1 MTTDAMLKDSWLAA
15 SIMAKRGM
23 AKGQAGRRHELTIE
37 KQGAFQYVYGPYA
50 KPVMTVEAGDIVVV
64 ETEDAFGGVITS
76 EQDSPTAKLKF
87 PFLNPQCGPIAVS
100 GVEKGDCL
108 AIYIHAVETRGA
120 QPAGTTCIIPEFGGL
135 VGTASTALLNPPLP
149 ERVRKMHV
157 DPGGVRWSDKITLPY
172 QPFIGTIG
180 VSPEIE
186 AISSLQPDYH
196 GGNMDLPDVAPG
208 SVLYFPVHVA
218 GGSMF
223 VGDCHAAQGDGELS
237 GVAIEQRATVT
248 LQVDVIKNWSFA
260 WPRLETDAFIMTI
273 GSARP
278 MEDAAR
284 IAYREL
290 VRWMSADYGFDE
302 IDAYML
308 LSQAG
313 RMRLGNMVD
322 PKYTMGASILKKYL
336 VA

>member
-1 MTTDAMLKDSWLAA
+1 MRSSASPTGTAAILRLMIEEMSMTNASWLKT
-15 SIMAKRGM
+15 SIMARRGL
-23 AKGQAGRRHELTIE
+23 AKGEAGKRHELSIAA
-37 KQGAFQYVYGPYA
+37 QGDFHYVYGPYA
-50 KPVMTVEAGDIVVV
+50 KPVLTINAGDIVVV

-76 EQDSPTAKLKF
+76 EQDSPTAKLQF
-87 PFLNPQCGPIAVS
+87 P
-100 GVEKGDCL
+100 
-108 AIYIHAVETRGA
+108 
-120 QPAGTTCIIPEFGGL
+120 
-135 VGTASTALLNPPLP
+135 LLNPPLP

-157 DPGGVRWSDKITLPY
+157 DSNGVRWSDKITLPY
-172 QPFIGTIG
+172 EPFIGTIG

-208 SVLYFPVHVA
+208 AILYFPVHTK
-218 GGSMF
+218 GGLLY
-223 VGDCHAAQGDGELS
+223 VGDCHATQGDGELS

-260 WPRLETDAFIMTI
+260 WPRLETENFIMTI

-278 MEDAAR
+278 LEDAAR

-290 VRWMSADYGFDE
+290 TRWMSAEYGFDE

-336 VA
+336 VS

>member
-1 MTTDAMLKDSWLAA
+1 MTDGHWISS
-15 SIMAKRGM
+15 SIMAKRGL
-23 AKGQAGRRHELTIE
+23 AAGKSGKRHSLSIE
-37 KQGAFQYVYGPYA
+37 AQGDFHYVYGPYA
-50 KPVMTVEAGDIVVV
+50 KPTLKIDPGELVVV

-76 EQDSPTAKLKF
+76 EKDSPTAKLNF
-87 PFLNPQCGPIAVS
+87 PFLNPQCGPIAVN

-108 AIYIHAVETRGA
+108 AIYIHAVETRGE
-120 QPAGTTCIIPEFGGL
+120 QPAGTTCIMPEFGGL
-135 VGTASTALLNPPLP
+135 VSTASTAMLNPALP

-157 DPGGVRWSDKITLPY
+157 DKNGVRWNDKITLPY
-172 QPFIGTIG
+172 EPFIGTIG

-208 SVLYFPVHVA
+208 SVIYFPVHTK
-218 GGSMF
+218 GGLLY
-223 VGDCHAAQGDGELS
+223 VGDCHATQGDGELS

-248 LQVDVIKNWSFA
+248 LQIDVIKDWRFA
-260 WPRLETDAFIMTI
+260 WPRLETRDFIMTI

-278 MEDAAR
+278 LEDAAR

-290 VRWMSADYGFDE
+290 VRWMSTEYGFDE

>member
-1 MTTDAMLKDSWLAA
+1 MSAEDWLKN
-15 SIMAKRGM
+15 SIMAKRAV
-23 AKGQAGRRHELTIE
+23 AKGATGTTHGLTIE
-37 KQGAFQYVYGPYA
+37 QQGAFHYVYGPYA
-50 KPVMTVEAGDIVVV
+50 KPTLSIDPGGVVVV

-76 EQDSPTAKLKF
+76 ESDSPTAKLNF
-87 PFLNPQCGPIAVS
+87 PYLNPQCGPIAVK
-100 GVEKGDCL
+100 GAKKGDCL
-108 AIYIHAVETRGA
+108 AVYIRDVETRGA

-135 VGTASTALLNPPLP
+135 VGTASTAMLNPPLP
-149 ERVRKMHV
+149 ERVKKLHV
-157 DPGGVRWSDKITLPY
+157 DRNGVRWSDKITLPY
-172 QPFIGTIG
+172 EPFIGTIG

-208 SVLYFPVHVA
+208 AIIYFPVHTE
-218 GGSMF
+218 GGLLY
-223 VGDCHAAQGDGELS
+223 VGDCHATQGDGELS
-237 GVAIEQRATVT
+237 GVAMEQRATVT
-248 LQVDVIKNWSFA
+248 LQIDLIKNWSFA
-260 WPRLETDAFIMTI
+260 WPRLETKDFIMTI

-278 MEDAAR
+278 LEDAAR

-290 VRWMSADYGFDE
+290 VRWMAADYGFDE

-322 PKYTMGASILKKYL
+322 PKYTMGASILKNYL
-336 VA
+336 KA

>member
-1 MTTDAMLKDSWLAA
+1 MTKRALFEN
-15 SIMAKRGM
+15 SILSRRGV
-23 AKGQAGRRHELTIE
+23 AQGVAGRQHTLSIVA
-37 KQGAFQYVYGPYA
+37 QGDFHYVYGPYVQP
-50 KPVMTVEAGDIVVV
+50 KITVDPGDIVIV

-76 EQDSPTAKLKF
+76 ERDRPTEKLKF
-87 PFLNPQCGPIAVS
+87 PFLNPQSGPIAIN
-100 GVEKGDCL
+100 GAEKGDCL
-108 AIYIHAVETRGA
+108 AVFIQAVETRGA

-135 VGTASTALLNPPLP
+135 VGTAATATLNPALP

-157 DPGGVRWSDKITLPY
+157 DKDGVRWSDKIILPY
-172 QPFIGTIG
+172 EPFIGTIG
-180 VSPEIE
+180 VSPQIE

-208 SVLYFPVHVA
+208 AILYFPVHTPGA
-218 GGSMF
+218 LLY

-237 GVAIEQRATVT
+237 GVAVEQRATVT
-248 LQVDVIKNWSFA
+248 LQVDLIKNWPFA
-260 WPRLETDAFIMTI
+260 WPRLETDSLIMTI

-290 VRWMSADYGFDE
+290 VRWMAADHGFDE

-336 VA
+336 VV